1 MANITETAQTAA
13 TLAPKHA
20 FGPGSTLLVSLAH
33 VESGLEFPISGDRV
47 AEARWE
53 EMCDARED

>member
-20 FGPGSTLLVSLAH
+20 FGPGSTLLVSLSH
-33 VESGLEFPISGDRV
+33 VESGLEFPISGDRI
-47 AEARWE
+47 AEVRWQE
-53 EMCDARED
+53 VCDALEG

>member
-1 MANITETAQTAA
+1 MANITEAAQTAA

-33 VESGLEFPISGDRV
+33 VESGLDFPISGDRI
-47 AEARWE
+47 AEVRWQE
-53 EMCDARED
+53 VCDALEG